1 MKYLSVIKN
10 GKGFTLVEL
19 MIVIAII
26 GILAAISIPQY
37 NDYRKRSKAKSLI
50 DYSRACAVEQIGTC
64 QGDDTTPAA
73 ILQNLNSCLNL
84 SSGAID
90 LPSGENIDVGTVSG
104 DCNAITIVAG
114 ATLGGTPYTATCQGA
129 YNADVTCNLKP

>member
-37 NDYRKRSKAKSLI
+37 NDYRKRSKARALI
-50 DYSRACAVEQIGTC
+50 DYSRACAVEQIGCC
-64 QGDDTTPAA
+64 QGDTSSPALT
-73 ILQNLNSCLNL
+73 LQNLTSCLQL

-104 DCNAITIVAG
+104 DCSAITIVAG
-114 ATLGGTPYTATCQGA
+114 AAVGGTSYTATCQGA